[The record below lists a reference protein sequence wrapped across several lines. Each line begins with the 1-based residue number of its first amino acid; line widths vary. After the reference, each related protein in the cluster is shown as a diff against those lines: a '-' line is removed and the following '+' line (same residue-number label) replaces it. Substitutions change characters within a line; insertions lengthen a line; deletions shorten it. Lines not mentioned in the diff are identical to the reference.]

1 MKERQL
7 KLDEVVAE
15 GREEGREGGREGEGV
30 DSMILRLVQVPY
42 HCPLRRRTY
51 LPW

>member
-15 GREEGREGGREGEGV
+15 RREGGREGGRERGW
-30 DSMILRLVQVPY
+30 IL
-42 HCPLRRRTY
+42 
-51 LPW
+51 

>member
-7 KLDEVVAE
+7 KLDEVVA
-15 GREEGREGGREGEGV
+15 EGREGGREGEGV